1 MVYTSDL
8 VLNDKKLNC
17 KDQVQRK
24 QSIISLLTTEI
35 YNLHV
40 LGDSMSTI
48 KNNIILIVPISS

>member
-8 VLNDKKLNC
+8 VLNDKEFNC

-24 QSIISLLTTEI
+24 QSIVSLLTTEI

-48 KNNIILIVPISS
+48 KNNIILIVLISS